1 MNKIVLLNKLKMKRI
16 FMFIAAAFIAL
27 TAAAQGVMQL
37 PNDEAIVTG
46 QLPNGLKYYLLH
58 NDKPAQRA
66 EFYLATDA
74 GAFQE
79 TDDQDGLAH
88 FLEHMCFNGTKNFP
102 GKNLLNYLQS
112 IGAEFGRNINASTGF
127 EETQYM
133 LNNIPIVR
141 ESIIDSCLL
150 IMHDYSHFVTCDPA
164 EIDAERGVIL
174 EERRTRRTADWRAFE
189 KTLPYYFAGTP
200 YAKRTLIGAEEQLKT
215 FKPESLVNFYKAWYQ
230 PDNQALIVVGDID
243 VKLVEEKIKTIFS
256 DIPAPETPT
265 VKPVHMPLLNE
276 EPAVAII
283 TDAEA
288 QASSLEILW
297 KTEAFPKEMKNTNVG
312 FTIDLI
318 NSFISQIMSERFDD
332 ITADPASP
340 FLSASFGF
348 GGLCNECDVAMGNLT
363 FKEGQAI
370 PAFTAFMTEIEKLKR
385 FGFTEGEVQRAK
397 DNIISY
403 YEKKVEGASSR
414 KNPEFIRPILR
425 NFYDNEPILNP
436 EMELELVKGM
446 CSQINADI
454 IRQMMGQMSQNFMED
469 KYITII
475 FNGPEKEGLANPD
488 PEALKAIL
496 SAVKAAEIA
505 ANEEETS
512 NEPLLDSSKLKGGK
526 VVKEAEGVYGTNV
539 WTLKNGL
546 KVVVKPTDFKKDQIS
561 FNLYKEGGRTLLT
574 EEELYSFEDNVWQ
587 VFNSV
592 AGVSKFPKQTLN
604 KMLAGK
610 YASATPFIGAMQHG
624 ISGSCQPK
632 DLETQLQLMYLT
644 FTDMRFD
651 EQEYANAIGQIEAVL
666 PNILLNPQYIFQV
679 RAQKTLYSNNPRM
692 IILDETSLA
701 KANLQT
707 MANAYKKLFNN
718 VAGATLVIV
727 GNVDLNTLKPMIE
740 KYMGSLPKG
749 KAPKVDRSLM
759 PALAKGEVIDHF
771 AAQMQTPKAS
781 VIQVYN
787 AEVDGTVAKEAT
799 LEAAKFILDMIY
811 TETLREE
818 EGGTYGAGVYFG
830 YERDIDKALV
840 QVQFDTNV
848 ESADKLC
855 ALAIKGLKKLAE
867 EGPSQAQVDMA
878 KENLKKNI
886 PENRISNNYWMGHIK
901 DFYRFGVNYDAEI
914 EAGIDAVSIESIKAD
929 VAEILAAG
937 NFIEIV
943 MHP

>member
-58 NDKPAQRA
+58 NDKPAQTA

-174 EERRTRRTADWRAFE
+174 EERRTRRTADWRASE

-414 KNPEFIRPILR
+414 KNPEFISPILR

-436 EMELELVKGM
+436 EMELELEGKGGLL
-446 CSQINADI
+446 SALENRFSAGKTHAVIVVAE
-454 IRQMMGQMSQNFMED
+454 GAGQNFFAG
-469 KYITII
+469 T
-475 FNGPEKEGLANPD
+475 PERRDASG
-488 PEALKAIL
+488 
-496 SAVKAAEIA
+496 
-505 ANEEETS
+505 
-512 NEPLLDSSKLKGGK
+512 
-526 VVKEAEGVYGTNV
+526 NV
-539 WTLKNGL
+539 LKNDIGEYL
-546 KVVVKPTDFKKDQIS
+546 KRKISAHFKEKGVESSVKYFDPSYTIRSVPARGTDAIRCYMLAR
-561 FNLYKEGGRTLLT
+561 NAVHAAMAGRT
-574 EEELYSFEDNVWQ
+574 NCV
-587 VFNSV
+587 
-592 AGVSKFPKQTLN
+592 
-604 KMLAGK
+604 
-610 YASATPFIGAMQHG
+610 IG
-624 ISGSCQPK
+624 
-632 DLETQLQLMYLT
+632 
-644 FTDMRFD
+644 
-651 EQEYANAIGQIEAVL
+651 
-666 PNILLNPQYIFQV
+666 
-679 RAQKTLYSNNPRM
+679 
-692 IILDETSLA
+692 
-701 KANLQT
+701 NL
-707 MANAYKKLFNN
+707 
-718 VAGATLVIV
+718 
-727 GNVDLNTLKPMIE
+727 
-740 KYMGSLPKG
+740 
-749 KAPKVDRSLM
+749 
-759 PALAKGEVIDHF
+759 GE
-771 AAQMQTPKAS
+771 S
-781 VIQVYN
+781 Y
-787 AEVDGTVAKEAT
+787 
-799 LEAAKFILDMIY
+799 
-811 TETLREE
+811 
-818 EGGTYGAGVYFG
+818 
-830 YERDIDKALV
+830 ALV
-840 QVQFDTNV
+840 P
-848 ESADKLC
+848 
-855 ALAIKGLKKLAE
+855 IKLATIE
-867 EGPSQAQVDMA
+867 RQKISLKSDLWRTVMDATGQEFYFSPNKRASNLPSYMA
-878 KENLKKNI
+878 
-886 PENRISNNYWMGHIK
+886 P
-901 DFYRFGVNYDAEI
+901 
-914 EAGIDAVSIESIKAD
+914 
-929 VAEILAAG
+929 
-937 NFIEIV
+937 
-943 MHP
+943 